1 MLLLKISIEDYK
13 GGYHFMYSDEL
24 MHFGVKGM
32 KWGQRKSKYVSALDA
47 ARANYKNSKKSG
59 KNTEEFKRAKKAYKK
74 EKENNKKAINEAYNN
89 IQDSRTLTSKAASS
103 MGLSYNNATYK
114 KAAKNMVNKGMDQKT
129 AVSKA
134 KMSAWVNAGMMVAGS
149 LLYSNRNKIVSS
161 VKKYANQKAIQ
172 KANRG
177 LARIGTFQL
186 EKVAKN
192 VYQEV
197 MR

>member
-1 MLLLKISIEDYK
+1 
-13 GGYHFMYSDEL
+13 MYSDEL

-32 KWGQRKSKYVSALDA
+32 KWGQRKSKYVSSLDS
-47 ARANYKNSKKSG
+47 ARANYKNAKKSG
-59 KNTEEFKRAKKAYKK
+59 KNTEEFKRAKKVYKK
-74 EKENNKKAINEAYNN
+74 EKENNKKAINEAYNK

-103 MGLSYNNATYK
+103 MGLNYNNATYR

-134 KMSAWVNAGMMVAGS
+134 KMSAWENAGMMVAGS

-161 VKKYANQKAIQ
+161 IKKYANQKAIQ
-172 KANRG
+172 KANQG